1 MEKIIRYLTLIGI
14 VTMSFF
20 SIKAAAPGEKVPD
33 IQLRDYNGQEFT
45 LSQFKDKA
53 AIVVIFISTR
63 CPVSNA
69 YNQRMAQIFAD
80 YASKNVAVIGINSN
94 RGEDAGIVKKHAQE
108 NGLKFPVLM
117 DENNQVADLFGAK
130 VTPEAYILS
139 PDLTVR
145 YHGHIDDSQ
154 RETQVKKTGLR
165 DALDELLA
173 RKNVTDP
180 DTKPFGCSIKRV
192 RE

>member
-1 MEKIIRYLTLIGI
+1 
-14 VTMSFF
+14 MSFF
-20 SIKAAAPGEKVPD
+20 SIKAVAPGEKVSD
-33 IQLRDYNGQEFT
+33 IRLRDYNGQEFT
-45 LSQFKDKA
+45 LGQFKDKT

-80 YASKNVAVIGINSN
+80 YAPKNVAVVGINSN
-94 RGEDAGIVKKHAQE
+94 RGEDAAMVKKHAQE
-108 NGLKFPVLM
+108 NGLKFPILI
-117 DENNQVADLFGAK
+117 DENNEVADRFGAK
-130 VTPEAYILS
+130 VTPEAFVLN

-154 RETQVKKTGLR
+154 RETQVKKNGLR

-173 RKNVTDP
+173 KKNVTDP

>member
-1 MEKIIRYLTLIGI
+1 MEKMTKNLIIVGMAL
-14 VTMSFF
+14 MSFF
-20 SIKAAAPGEKVPD
+20 SIQAVTPGNKVSD
-33 IQLRDYNGQEFT
+33 FRLQDYNGREFR
-45 LSQFKDKA
+45 LSQFKDKS
-53 AIVVIFISTR
+53 AIVVIFVSTR

-80 YASKNVAVIGINSN
+80 YSPKNVAVIGINSN
-94 RGEDAGIVKKHAQE
+94 RGEDAEAVKKHAAE
-108 NGLKFPVLM
+108 NGLKFPILM
-117 DENNQVADLFGAK
+117 DENNEVADLFGAK
-130 VTPEAYILS
+130 VTPEVFVLE

-154 RETQVKKTGLR
+154 RESQVKKSGLR

-173 RKNVTDP
+173 NKAVTDSE
-180 DTKPFGCSIKRV
+180 TKAFGCSIKRV